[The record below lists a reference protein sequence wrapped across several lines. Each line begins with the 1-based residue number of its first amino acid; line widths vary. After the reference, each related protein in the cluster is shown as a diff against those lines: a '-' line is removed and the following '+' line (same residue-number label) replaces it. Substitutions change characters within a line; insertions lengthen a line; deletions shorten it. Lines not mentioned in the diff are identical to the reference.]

1 MKQPIME
8 KTAYLPAKGF
18 EAELEAEIGPVT
30 SRIGRLLLTDAPA
43 LPSIWAQ
50 NIWYE
55 PEIIAIESVKKV
67 AAALRARQRNWALY
81 DYAGLFQQ
89 GLHGKAKLIQENL
102 PHISSKLIVF
112 PLPPP
117 TAPMGSWT
125 LVDDKHIIASSRCSS
140 AYRNGEVIFDEDK
153 TEPPNRA
160 YLKLWEFFTV
170 SGAVMQP
177 GALCLD
183 LGASPGG
190 WSWVLSRLGA
200 RVISIDK
207 APLAPH
213 IAAMPR
219 IDYRPWSA
227 FALEPKT
234 HEPVDWLFSDI
245 ACYPERLL
253 KLVQRWLDSGKVK
266 NFCCTI
272 KLQGDTDHEAVR
284 AFAAIEGSHVR
295 HLYNNKHELTWWRL
309 APEGAV
315 G

>member
-1 MKQPIME
+1 MYKS
-8 KTAYLPAKGF
+8 AYLAASGF
-18 EAELEAEIGPVT
+18 EAELEAEIGPVAA
-30 SRIGRLLLTDAPA
+30 RYGRLMVSEAPA
-43 LPSIWAQ
+43 IPSVWAQ

-55 PEIIAIESVKKV
+55 PEIIEIESVKKA
-67 AAALRARQRNWALY
+67 AAALKAKQRNWALY
-81 DYAGLFQQ
+81 DYAGLFQMK
-89 GLHGKAKLIQENL
+89 LHGKAKLIQETL
-102 PHISSKLIVF
+102 PPIASKLIVF

-117 TAPMGSWT
+117 KAPMGSWT
-125 LVDDKHIIASSRCSS
+125 LIDNTHILASAACSS
-140 AYRNGEVIFDEDK
+140 AYKNGEIIFDEDK
-153 TEPPNRA
+153 NEPPNRA

-170 SGAVMQP
+170 SGAPLPDGQ
-177 GALCLD
+177 LCLD

-190 WSWVLSRLGA
+190 WTWVLSRLGA

-213 IAAMPR
+213 IAALPR
-219 IDYRPWSA
+219 VDYRAWSA
-227 FALEPKT
+227 FALEPKS

-253 KLVQRWLDSGKVK
+253 KLVQRWMESGQVK

-295 HLYNNKHELTWWRL
+295 HLYNNKHELTWWKL
-309 APEGAV
+309 GAA
-315 G
+315 

>member
-1 MKQPIME
+1 MYKS
-8 KTAYLPAKGF
+8 AYLAASGF
-18 EAELEAEIGPVT
+18 EAELEAEIGPVAA
-30 SRIGRLLLTDAPA
+30 RYGRLMVSEAPA
-43 LPSIWAQ
+43 IPSIWAQ

-55 PEIIAIESVKKV
+55 PEIIEIESVKKV
-67 AAALRARQRNWALY
+67 AAALKAKQRNWALY
-81 DYAGLFQQ
+81 DYAGLFQMK
-89 GLHGKAKLIQENL
+89 LHGKAKLIQETL
-102 PHISSKLIVF
+102 PPIASKLIVF

-117 TAPMGSWT
+117 KAPMGSWT
-125 LVDDKHIIASSRCSS
+125 LIDNTHILASAACSS
-140 AYRNGEVIFDEDK
+140 AYKNGEIIFDEDK
-153 TEPPNRA
+153 NEPPNRA

-170 SGAVMQP
+170 SGAPLPDGQ
-177 GALCLD
+177 LCLD

-190 WSWVLSRLGA
+190 WTWVLSRLGA

-213 IAAMPR
+213 IAALPR
-219 IDYRPWSA
+219 VDYRAWSA
-227 FALEPKT
+227 FALEPKS

-253 KLVQRWLDSGKVK
+253 KLVQRWMESGQVK

-295 HLYNNKHELTWWRL
+295 HLYNNKHELTWWKL
-309 APEGAV
+309 AADEV
-315 G
+315 